1 MSNPRYP
8 EKFKI
13 EAVRQRI
20 NSTISMRCEQFRSLI
35 GI

>member
-1 MSNPRYP
+1 MSKPRHP
-8 EKFKI
+8 EEFKI

-20 NSTISMRCEQFRSLI
+20 NSTISMRCEQFRSPI